1 MSDFIL
7 SRIQDN
13 NKQLNAMYGGVNPM
27 MSTEEIIGEEN
38 YTFKPSYEETWD
50 AAFNQYGL
58 AEPILKYFDSQEWV
72 DEEGYDAIADPQLQ
86 DMPGLKW
93 RFLDSNSSQETR
105 ERLSRFKQE
114 LTDIEILNNSEFV
127 SPAII
132 ASVLSPVI
140 LAPVAPLSIMRNA
153 GLLTRFAGG
162 AAFTAALYAP
172 EEFFITSQSET
183 RTFAQTALALSVAG
197 LIGGGVASTFGGRNF
212 KTIRET
218 IDAQDGKIRAGV
230 GANLSPSLQRRSMY
244 DMMERDA
251 LVETGIGIEKLP
263 WNPVIRMTMSK
274 NPIVRN
280 LAAKMVDMGGLIQ
293 KKVVDEQY
301 EAMDQSV
308 EVTFRTKFLSPLIQ
322 TMQFMDKQYL
332 KYRGVVAKSG
342 DISRSAQKLGLRAKD
357 IVTRSNK
364 LSENEFR
371 RRVTQ
376 AVRNG
381 ADLIDDEA
389 TVYVNASAK
398 RVKKHFDFIKREAQ
412 DSKLFEIQFQKVIKG
427 LRDKLAQTTDDAQK
441 ATIEE
446 QIQLAT
452 RQLQRIREGGVTVNT
467 AMGYVP
473 RIYRVDKLIEG
484 EERFIRIVEDW
495 AMSTYQLG
503 SVEAKNFAREMH
515 DIVSKNKPFL
525 DIEDGMSQID
535 WITQASSTKARTF
548 AIPDELIK
556 DFLEDDIEML
566 LRHHTKTMGMDIQLT
581 LKFGDVSMGKV
592 VKEIQDEYKVLLKNA
607 RSGTEKSK
615 LKEALKRDIEDVKG
629 LRDRLRGTYGASK
642 DPHST
647 SSRVTRAMKS
657 FNVLVGMGSAT
668 ITSIPDVVRTIMV
681 EGLGN
686 TYEKGLRTLISKSAT
701 RIKAMKRKEFRSSA
715 VAADAVLG
723 LRAAQFSDIGDMFGS
738 RMSIERTLSQSTNIF
753 FILNGLNY
761 WNQMMKEF
769 AGTVTMLRMTDSIMK
784 PFNRLSKEEREK
796 LLKNGI
802 DAPLHGQMQQL
813 IRKHGKKVD
822 GEWFPNTDFWTN
834 AIAVRKFRNALNQ
847 NVDRIIITPGA
858 GDRAL
863 WTSTELG
870 SLITQFKGYAQ
881 GAMVRLLTSGLQE
894 KSMAF
899 WQGAT
904 LLIGLA
910 AIVNEFKRLQY
921 GITREEGFDEKFIN
935 AIDRSGVTGWFLDVN
950 NTLEKMS
957 DYKFGLRPLLT
968 DKPSYNL
975 PFGAKAG
982 ALFGPGAQNISTAGS
997 VFTDLVRGE
1006 ANEKTLKSAR
1016 FIIPG
1021 GNLPYLDPINDGIF
1035 GK

>member
-1 MSDFIL
+1 
-7 SRIQDN
+7 
-13 NKQLNAMYGGVNPM
+13 
-27 MSTEEIIGEEN
+27 
-38 YTFKPSYEETWD
+38 
-50 AAFNQYGL
+50 
-58 AEPILKYFDSQEWV
+58 
-72 DEEGYDAIADPQLQ
+72 
-86 DMPGLKW
+86 
-93 RFLDSNSSQETR
+93 
-105 ERLSRFKQE
+105 
-114 LTDIEILNNSEFV
+114 
-127 SPAII
+127 
-132 ASVLSPVI
+132 
-140 LAPVAPLSIMRNA
+140 
-153 GLLTRFAGG
+153 
-162 AAFTAALYAP
+162 
-172 EEFFITSQSET
+172 
-183 RTFAQTALALSVAG
+183 
-197 LIGGGVASTFGGRNF
+197 
-212 KTIRET
+212 
-218 IDAQDGKIRAGV
+218 
-230 GANLSPSLQRRSMY
+230 
-244 DMMERDA
+244 
-251 LVETGIGIEKLP
+251 
-263 WNPVIRMTMSK
+263 
-274 NPIVRN
+274 
-280 LAAKMVDMGGLIQ
+280 MGGLIQ

-642 DPHST
+642 DPHAT
-647 SSRVTRAMKS
+647 SSRLVRAMKS

-681 EGLGN
+681 EL
-686 TYEKGLRTLISKSAT
+686 
-701 RIKAMKRKEFRSSA
+701 
-715 VAADAVLG
+715 
-723 LRAAQFSDIGDMFGS
+723 
-738 RMSIERTLSQSTNIF
+738 
-753 FILNGLNY
+753 
-761 WNQMMKEF
+761 
-769 AGTVTMLRMTDSIMK
+769 
-784 PFNRLSKEEREK
+784 
-796 LLKNGI
+796 
-802 DAPLHGQMQQL
+802 
-813 IRKHGKKVD
+813 
-822 GEWFPNTDFWTN
+822 
-834 AIAVRKFRNALNQ
+834 
-847 NVDRIIITPGA
+847 
-858 GDRAL
+858 
-863 WTSTELG
+863 
-870 SLITQFKGYAQ
+870 SLIHI
-881 GAMVRLLTSGLQE
+881 SE
-894 KSMAF
+894 P
-899 WQGAT
+899 
-904 LLIGLA
+904 
-910 AIVNEFKRLQY
+910 
-921 GITREEGFDEKFIN
+921 TR
-935 AIDRSGVTGWFLDVN
+935 R
-950 NTLEKMS
+950 M
-957 DYKFGLRPLLT
+957 
-968 DKPSYNL
+968 
-975 PFGAKAG
+975 
-982 ALFGPGAQNISTAGS
+982 
-997 VFTDLVRGE
+997 
-1006 ANEKTLKSAR
+1006 
-1016 FIIPG
+1016 
-1021 GNLPYLDPINDGIF
+1021 
-1035 GK
+1035 